1 MKKHQACVIIILSST
16 LILEKMMKSKAP
28 SNLEQRAYKMFE
40 ENISVMSKLHRAHL
54 AGKKLTH
61 EQLKRFR
68 KAYELFEKS
77 CKFLQKNGADSEL
90 LEEINDAREI
100 VEQRLTDLGL
110 VTPLPPKE
118 ESLVVRKKSPKVE
131 DRFILLPTA
140 KRTLVEEKV
149 KKIQDLLQE
158 MVDTFKER
166 KALGTD
172 DLKNIIKKFGR
183 AFVKFQA
190 SSKDKAAF
198 DKLRSEYK
206 KILTEGKE
214 VLSNMK
220 DPLVTR
226 LYNSLIHVLQTF
238 FGWLDKLQSS
248 VRGTKTYA
256 SQPGRKNWFNKEE
269 PVKDVKKALDK
280 FDAALGEFHEVV
292 EEIKLKVP
300 SSGSRA
306 LRN

>member
-1 MKKHQACVIIILSST
+1 
-16 LILEKMMKSKAP
+16 MKSKAP

-68 KAYELFEKS
+68 KAYALFEKS
-77 CKFLQKNGADSEL
+77 CKFLQNGADSEL

-100 VEQRLTDLGL
+100 VEQRLIELGL

-131 DRFILLPTA
+131 ERFILLPTA

-183 AFVKFQA
+183 AFVKFKA

-248 VRGTKTYA
+248 VRGTKTDA

-269 PVKDVKKALDK
+269 PVKDAVKDVEKALDK

>member
-1 MKKHQACVIIILSST
+1 MK
-16 LILEKMMKSKAP
+16 
-28 SNLEQRAYKMFE
+28 R
-40 ENISVMSKLHRAHL
+40 
-54 AGKKLTH
+54 
-61 EQLKRFR
+61 
-68 KAYELFEKS
+68 
-77 CKFLQKNGADSEL
+77 
-90 LEEINDAREI
+90 EEINDAREI
-100 VEQRLTDLGL
+100 AEQRLIELGL
-110 VTPLPPKE
+110 VTPLP
-118 ESLVVRKKSPKVE
+118 
-131 DRFILLPTA
+131 PTA

-198 DKLRSEYK
+198 DTLRSEYK
-206 KILTEGKE
+206 KILTEAKE

-269 PVKDVKKALDK
+269 PVKDAVKDVEKALDK
-280 FDAALGEFHEVV
+280 FYAALGKFHEVV